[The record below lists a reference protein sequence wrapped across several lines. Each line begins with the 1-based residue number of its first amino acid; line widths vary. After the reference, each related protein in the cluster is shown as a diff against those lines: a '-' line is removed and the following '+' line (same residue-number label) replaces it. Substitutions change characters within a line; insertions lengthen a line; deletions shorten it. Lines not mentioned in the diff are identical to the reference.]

1 MFDKRRHKKWFFCH
15 SVLSENFWPWSP
27 MLFSSTQQ
35 NGFLIGRE
43 IFSAFNRK
51 GVRLWRDAFSVFTD
65 SFFSGHFCLYW
76 NSVHYWP
83 NDMEIIFCDVFCQT
97 HFNLGHESIFDG
109 IFIWRI
115 KSKALLEIKA
125 TRTCHVTKSSAQ
137 KEQIILPNS
146 MQHNCQMRRIAIK
159 VLHVVTH
166 LYLLSKKNPIEI
178 KLNSL
183 ALWLVV
189 LR

>member
-83 NDMEIIFCDVFCQT
+83 NDMEIIFCDIFCQT

-166 LYLLSKKNPIEI
+166 LYLLSKK
-178 KLNSL
+178 KTLLKSS
-183 ALWLVV
+183 
-189 LR
+189 

>member
-1 MFDKRRHKKWFFCH
+1 MHSIVKASGFGVTLFLSSLTPFFPDIFASAETVCTTDQMT
-15 SVLSENFWPWSP
+15 WK
-27 MLFSSTQQ
+27 LF
-35 NGFLIGRE
+35 
-43 IFSAFNRK
+43 
-51 GVRLWRDAFSVFTD
+51 
-65 SFFSGHFCLYW
+65 
-76 NSVHYWP
+76 
-83 NDMEIIFCDVFCQT
+83 FCDVFCQT

-109 IFIWRI
+109 TFIWRI

-166 LYLLSKKNPIEI
+166 LYLLSKKKPYWNQVKFTCFMIGSIEVNWFCRLFL
-178 KLNSL
+178 KLWWINTRKSHEFRCKHVIWSNST
-183 ALWLVV
+183 
-189 LR
+189 

>member
-83 NDMEIIFCDVFCQT
+83 NAMEIIFCDVFCQT

-109 IFIWRI
+109 TFIWRI